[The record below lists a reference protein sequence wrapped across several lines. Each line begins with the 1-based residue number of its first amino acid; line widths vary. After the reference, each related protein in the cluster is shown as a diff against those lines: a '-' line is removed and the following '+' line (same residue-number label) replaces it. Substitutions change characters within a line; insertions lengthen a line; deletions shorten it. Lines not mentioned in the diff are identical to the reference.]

1 MMLFAKVVSIVIINN
16 RFHILQNV
24 LEVSYVVFFN
34 IVFQSKNRILNNL
47 YYKITKVMQS
57 NFLKFVC
64 KMYLI
69 VHGIIMWICF
79 HSVFSVPFL
88 SVTYITK

>member
-1 MMLFAKVVSIVIINN
+1 MLFAKVVSIVNINN

-24 LEVSYVVFFN
+24 LEVSYVVFLILYFN
-34 IVFQSKNRILNNL
+34 LKTDL